1 MRDDN
6 DNNYISVGG
15 YMLMMLIP
23 LIPGIGWIL
32 VLVLA
37 FVGSNQT
44 RKNFYRAMIAWVVL
58 FVVGLFL
65 LVFAFD
71 AWPSVAQYIKDW
83 QAKHP
88 H

>member
-15 YMLMMLIP
+15 WMLLLLVP
-23 LIPGIGWIL
+23 LIPVVGWIL
-32 VLVLA
+32 MIVLA

-44 RKNFYRAMIAWVVL
+44 RKNYYRAMLAWIL
-58 FVVGLFL
+58 LLIVGFFL
-65 LVFAFD
+65 LVFVFD
-71 AWPSVAQYIKDW
+71 ALPAVQQYMRDW
-83 QAKHP
+83 QAKH